1 MQPIRVWAPRAR
13 VVTAVVDGADRGM
26 TQCGGGWWELAGGL
40 PGGTDY
46 AFRLDDE
53 DPALPDPRSRW
64 QPWGVHGPSRV
75 DDPSAYS
82 WRDAGWAGRE
92 LAGGLVYELHVG
104 TFTPE
109 GTLDA
114 VAGRLDHLVDLGV
127 THVELMPVNA
137 FGGRHGWGYDGVALY
152 AVHEPYGGPAALRR
166 LVDACHER
174 GLAVV
179 LDVVYNH
186 LGPSG
191 NYLSH
196 FGPYFT
202 DKHTTPWGQAV
213 NLDDD
218 GAPEV
223 RRFVL
228 DDALMWLRDFHVD
241 GLRLDAVHAL
251 VDDSGEH
258 LLAQL
263 SREVEA
269 LAAELGRPLSLIAE
283 SDENDPRTVL
293 PRAEGGLG
301 MTAQWS
307 DDFHH
312 TLHGLLT
319 GERQGYY
326 VDFGALPTVA
336 KALTEVFVHDGCWS
350 TFRGRPHGGRVD
362 TTRVPGWRYLG
373 YLQDHDQVGNRAAG
387 DRVSAS
393 VSPGLL
399 RVGAALVLTSP
410 FTPMLFMGEEWAA
423 STPWQFFS
431 DHEEPELAEAIRAGR
446 RSEFAAHGWAAGDV
460 PDPQDGST
468 YERSKLD
475 WSELADEPHASMLA
489 WYRALGA
496 LRTARPGLRDP
507 RLDRVRVDYD
517 EEARW
522 LVVHRGALRV
532 VCNLAAVAQ
541 DVPLDRPAVEVLLA
555 SAGADRGAAG
565 AVLRDP
571 GAEPG
576 ATGVRLDPESVAVV
590 EVRA

>member
-13 VVTAVVDGADRGM
+13 VVTTVVDGTDRAM
-26 TQCGGGWWELAGGL
+26 AACAGGWWELPGGL
-40 PGGTDY
+40 AAGTDY
-46 AFRLDDE
+46 AFRLDGGDL
-53 DPALPDPRSRW
+53 ALPDPRSRW
-64 QPWGVHGPSRV
+64 QPEGVHGPSRV
-75 DDPSAYS
+75 DEPAAHV
-82 WRDAGWAGRE
+82 WHDAGWRGRE

-104 TFTPE
+104 TFTTE

-114 VAGRLDHLVDLGV
+114 VSTRLDHLVDLGV

-202 DKHTTPWGQAV
+202 DRHSTPWGQAV
-213 NLDDD
+213 NLDDE
-218 GAPEV
+218 GSAEV
-223 RRFVL
+223 RRFVV

-251 VDDSGEH
+251 VDDSPEH

-263 SREVEA
+263 SREVDA
-269 LAAELGRPLSLIAE
+269 LAVGLGRSLALIAE

-301 MTAQWS
+301 LTAQWS

-312 TLHGLLT
+312 AVHGLLT

-326 VDFGALPTVA
+326 VDFGSLPTVA
-336 KALTEVFVHDGCWS
+336 KTLTEVFVHDGGWS
-350 TFRGRPHGGRVD
+350 TFRGRDHGGRVD
-362 TTRVPGWRYLG
+362 TARVPGWRYLG
-373 YLQDHDQVGNRAAG
+373 YLQDHDQVGNRAMG
-387 DRVSAS
+387 DRMSATT
-393 VSPGLL
+393 SPGLL

-446 RSEFAAHGWAAGDV
+446 RAEFADHGWAAIDV
-460 PDPQDGST
+460 PDPQDAST

-475 WSELADEPHASMLA
+475 WSELAEEPHASVLG
-489 WYRALGA
+489 WYRSLVA
-496 LRTARPGLRDP
+496 LRSAYPDLCDP
-507 RLDRVRVDYD
+507 RLDRVRVTYD
-517 EEARW
+517 EDARW
-522 LVVHRGALRV
+522 LVVRRGDLRV
-532 VCNLAAVAQ
+532 VCNLAPAAQ
-541 DVPLDRPAVEVLLA
+541 PVPVDTTPTEVLLA
-555 SAGADRGAAG
+555 SAAAHLDRSA
-565 AVLRDP
+565 
-571 GAEPG
+571 
-576 ATGVRLDPESVAVV
+576 VRLDPESVAVV
-590 EVRA
+590 VCQA